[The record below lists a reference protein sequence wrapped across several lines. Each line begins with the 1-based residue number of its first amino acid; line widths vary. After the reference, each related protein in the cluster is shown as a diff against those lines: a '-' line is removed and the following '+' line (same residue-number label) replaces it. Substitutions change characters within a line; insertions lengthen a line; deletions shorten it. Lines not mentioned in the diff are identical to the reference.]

1 MFRKNA
7 GNILVPETQG
17 RKVIVCHQVNCK
29 GVMGAGLAKQ
39 IRDTCPGVF
48 ESYRCEVMRITAARY
63 SSGNPAVGLGNVL
76 FCSVKEKGFT
86 VANLFAQDG
95 YGRGRQYTDYD
106 ALRKCLTFVHRY
118 AVTSKADIIR
128 IPYKMGCG
136 LAGGDWGVVLPIL
149 QTTLPGPYAVQ
160 VFEKEG

>member
-1 MFRKNA
+1 MFKKVN
-7 GNILVPETQG
+7 GDILIPETRG

-48 ESYRCEVMRITAARY
+48 DSYRCEVMRITAARY
-63 SSGNPAVGLGNVL
+63 SSGNPSVGLGNVL
-76 FCSVKEKGFT
+76 FCPVKEKGFT

-95 YGRGRQYTDYD
+95 YGRDRQYTDYD
-106 ALRKCLTFVHRY
+106 ALRKCLNLVHRY
-118 AVTSKADIIR
+118 AATSKADVIR

-136 LAGGDWGVVLPIL
+136 LAGGDWGVVLGIMKD
-149 QTTLPGPYAVQ
+149 TLTGPYEVQ
-160 VFEKEG
+160 IFERG